1 MHQAVSS
8 LRFHNH
14 KDIFTSKLKTNLN
27 FNFNTNPM
35 AEPNPIL
42 NQFQNGNLPGEQDK
56 TDASVFA
63 SNPGN
68 ADAHDTI
75 PDVSN
80 LNDVES
86 QPGKTFSGVTTT
98 TLNPASD
105 YLIYW
110 DGNDFAA
117 SGVYYDGVKYGIDT
131 TAPSEMLHLNNGRLR
146 AKAVVFDENIET
158 LPHQITSN
166 NERFYGTDLNATAR
180 TFMYR
185 DFADYKALWGGFTN
199 AQKIDLQFDFDYLET
214 DFWYD
219 GSTPMNINLVDDNI
233 FIKKDNKYF
242 QKTISG
248 DILIKIGTVSEL
260 RQTNAY
266 YEGQEALLL
275 GYYASGDKS
284 PVVYKFTVA
293 DHSTLVDDG
302 GSVIK
307 TSKGSWIA
315 QFNGSVTIRDYG
327 AHGGTNI
334 RSKLETASKK
344 ARDLRLVLDINS
356 DLNLTES
363 VNIYSDIVST
373 NRAKVYNVANINFVL
388 ADNSIKRISGI
399 EFTGNLDSCT
409 DGAPVALQV
418 KSTLSN
424 LENFTI
430 DHCTFKNCKVRLNNQ
445 QTDSLYK
452 NIKFV
457 NNVADVD
464 FSTLPIGNTQND
476 FITIHG
482 SEFILF
488 SKNKI
493 TSKGVNRVGKL
504 QAITNN
510 ANLNT
515 SKVIISDNEINSI
528 GTTILGQSRQI
539 FDFFDLSRD
548 IIIKN
553 NFIKAVN
560 HTCFFEDK
568 SLENLVFD
576 KTYLIEGNVF
586 ENDVDIISIRSN
598 AGREDKLPEEIGKTF
613 VKIADNT
620 FIKSGNNTNEQGFVE
635 VSFVDDLLVKGN
647 SFVNKGTA
655 TSGLGIYGLYM
666 RNNINSNISENY
678 AVNFTF
684 YCVLVG
690 AYLEA
695 NYNRNVENLF
705 FKDNYF
711 KSNAVAVN
719 HISITKSGTHS
730 LIFNVINIL
739 NNYGSYPGN
748 TNYRFIRIANSVV
761 NLVRIINN
769 TSDYTIGYTNTGN
782 TITKSIIHS
791 NSWTTQDSVFFPL
804 ATNTAYGLVKQ
815 SAAVANVSSTNA
827 IADDDS
833 NATDV
838 AGVVTDLNDLIS
850 KFNKVVTLVNETK
863 NQLNASFAADRTSGQ
878 QAI

>member
-1 MHQAVSS
+1 MIQPS
-8 LRFHNH
+8 
-14 KDIFTSKLKTNLN
+14 T
-27 FNFNTNPM
+27 
-35 AEPNPIL
+35 IL
-42 NQFQNGNLPGEQDK
+42 NQFENNNLQTEKQNK
-56 TDASVFA
+56 TDTSVSA
-63 SNPGN
+63 SNQTNTNAGN
-68 ADAHDTI
+68 TITVQPDASNQNDT
-75 PDVSN
+75 
-80 LNDVES
+80 ES
-86 QPGKTFSGVTTT
+86 QSEETASDIEMLTTNTTT
-98 TLNPASD
+98 TPVSD

-117 SGVYYDGVKYGIDT
+117 SGVYYDGMKYGINT
-131 TAPSEMLHLNNGRLR
+131 TTPGEMLHLNNGRLR
-146 AKAVVFDENIET
+146 AKALVFDENTET

-185 DFADYKALWGGFTN
+185 DFDDYKTLWGNFTN
-199 AQKIDLQFDFDYLET
+199 AQKINLQLDFDYLET
-214 DFWYD
+214 DVWYD
-219 GSTPMNINLVDDNI
+219 GITTMNTNLVDDKI
-233 FIKKDNKYF
+233 FIQKGNKYF
-242 QKTISG
+242 QKTISK

-275 GYYASGDKS
+275 GYYVSGDKS

-293 DHSTLVDDG
+293 DYSTLVDDG

-307 TSKGSWIA
+307 TDRGVWVA
-315 QFNGSVTIRDYG
+315 QFNDSITIKDYG
-327 AHGGTNI
+327 AHNGTNI
-334 RSKLETASKK
+334 KFKLETASKK
-344 ARDLRLVLDINS
+344 ARDLRLKLDINF

-363 VNIYSDIVST
+363 IIIYSDIVST
-373 NRAKVYNVANINFVL
+373 NRAKIYNTANINFVL

-399 EFTGNLDSCT
+399 EFTGDLTSSP

-418 KSTLSN
+418 ISTLSN

-430 DHCTFKNCKVRLNNQ
+430 DNCTFKNCRVRLNNQ

-457 NNVADVD
+457 NNVVDVD
-464 FSTLPIGNTQND
+464 FSTLPIGSTQND

-493 TSKGVNRVGKL
+493 TSKGVNRIGKL
-504 QAITNN
+504 QSIENN

-528 GTTILGQSRQI
+528 GTTTTLGQSRQI

-576 KTYLIEGNVF
+576 KTYIIEGNVF

-598 AGREDKLPEEIGKTF
+598 VGREGKFPEQTGQTF
-613 VKIADNT
+613 VKIVDNT

-678 AVNFTF
+678 AFNFTF
-684 YCVLVG
+684 YCVLV
-690 AYLEA
+690 ASYLGN
-695 NYNRNVENLF
+695 NYTKNIENLS

-711 KSNAVAVN
+711 KSDAVGVN
-719 HISITKSGTHS
+719 HISITKSGIHS

-782 TITKSIIHS
+782 TITKSIIYS
-791 NSWTTQDSVFFPL
+791 NSWTTQDSVFFPS
-804 ATNTAYGLVKQ
+804 ATTTVYGLVKQ
-815 SAAVANVSSTNA
+815 SAPIANVVSANAVNDDNST
-827 IADDDS
+827 
-833 NATDV
+833 ATDI
-838 AGVVTDLNDLIS
+838 AGVITDLNDLIS
-850 KFNKVVTLVNETK
+850 KFNAVVVLVNETK
-863 NQLNASFAADRTSGQ
+863 SQLNASLVADRNSGQ
-878 QAI
+878 QAT

>member
-1 MHQAVSS
+1 MT
-8 LRFHNH
+8 
-14 KDIFTSKLKTNLN
+14 KP
-27 FNFNTNPM
+27 NT
-35 AEPNPIL
+35 IL
-42 NQFQNGNLPGEQDK
+42 NQFQNSNLPIQEQDK
-56 TDASVFA
+56 TDTSVF
-63 SNPGN
+63 
-68 ADAHDTI
+68 
-75 PDVSN
+75 VSN
-80 LNDVES
+80 LTDTGAQNITPAQPGVSNQNDGES
-86 QPGKTFSGVTTT
+86 QTGKTISEVSTT
-98 TLNPASD
+98 TLNPVSD

-117 SGVYYDGVKYGIDT
+117 SDVYYDGVKYGIDT
-131 TAPSEMLHLNNGRLR
+131 TTPSEMLHLNNGRLR
-146 AKAVVFDENIET
+146 AKALVFDENTET

-185 DFADYKALWGGFTN
+185 DFADYKALWGSFTN

-214 DFWYD
+214 SVWYD
-219 GSTPMNINLVDDNI
+219 GITPMNNNLVDDNI

-242 QKTISG
+242 QKTISR
-248 DILIKIGTVSEL
+248 DILIKIGTVAEL

-275 GYYASGDKS
+275 GYYLSGDKS
-284 PVVYKFTVA
+284 PIVYKFTVA
-293 DHSTLVDDG
+293 DYSTLVDDG
-302 GSVIK
+302 GSIIK

-315 QFNGSVTIRDYG
+315 QFSGSVTVKDYG
-327 AHGGTNI
+327 AHSGTNI
-334 RSKLETASKK
+334 KFKLETASKK
-344 ARDLRLVLDINS
+344 ARDLRLVLDINF

-363 VNIYSDIVST
+363 IIIYSDIVST
-373 NRAKVYNVANINFVL
+373 NRAKIYNTANINFVL

-399 EFTGNLDSCT
+399 EFIGNLASSPN
-409 DGAPVALQV
+409 GAPVALQV

-430 DHCTFKNCKVRLNNQ
+430 DHCAFKNCSVRLNNQ

-457 NNVADVD
+457 NNVVDVD
-464 FSTLPIGNTQND
+464 FSTLPIGSTQND

-493 TSKGVNRVGKL
+493 TSKGINRVGKL
-504 QAITNN
+504 QSIENN

-528 GTTILGQSRQI
+528 GTTTLGQSKQI
-539 FDFFDLSRD
+539 FDFFDLSKD

-613 VKIADNT
+613 VKIVDNT

-690 AYLEA
+690 SYLEA

-711 KSNAVAVN
+711 KSNAIAVN

-791 NSWTTQDSVFFPL
+791 NSWTTQDSVFFPA
-804 ATNTAYGLVKQ
+804 ATTTTYGLIKQ
-815 SAAVANVSSTNA
+815 SAAIANVGSANA
-827 IADDDS
+827 VTDNNSI
-833 NATDV
+833 ATDV
-838 AGVVTDLNDLIS
+838 AGLVTDLNDLIS
-850 KFNKVVTLVNETK
+850 KFNAVVNLVNETK
-863 NQLNASFAADRTSGQ
+863 SQLNASFAADRTSGQ
-878 QAI
+878 QMT

>member
-1 MHQAVSS
+1 M
-8 LRFHNH
+8 N
-14 KDIFTSKLKTNLN
+14 KP
-27 FNFNTNPM
+27 NT
-35 AEPNPIL
+35 AF
-42 NQFQNGNLPGEQDK
+42 NQFQNDNLSTEDQDK
-56 TDASVFA
+56 TDTSVLL
-63 SNPGN
+63 SNQTD
-68 ADAHDTI
+68 ADSLNTI
-75 PDVSN
+75 TAQPDASN
-80 LNDVES
+80 LNDEEGVR
-86 QPGKTFSGVTTT
+86 GKMTSGVTTT

-105 YLIYW
+105 YLVYW

-131 TAPSEMLHLNNGRLR
+131 TTPSEMFHLNNGRLR
-146 AKAVVFDENIET
+146 TKAVVFDENTET
-158 LPHQITSN
+158 LPHQITIN

-185 DFADYKALWGGFTN
+185 DFADYKALLGSLTN

-214 DFWYD
+214 GVWYD
-219 GSTPMNINLVDDNI
+219 GITPMTPGRVDDNI
-233 FIKKDNKYF
+233 FIQKGNKYF
-242 QKTISG
+242 QKTISR

-275 GYYASGDKS
+275 GYYVSGDKS

-293 DHSTLVDDG
+293 DYSTLVDDE
-302 GSVIK
+302 GSIIK

-315 QFNGSVTIRDYG
+315 QFNDSVTIKDYG
-327 AHGGTNI
+327 AHSGTNI

-363 VNIYSDIVST
+363 INIYSDIVST

-399 EFTGNLDSCT
+399 EFTGNLDSST

-430 DHCTFKNCKVRLNNQ
+430 DHCTFKNCRVKLNNQ

-482 SEFILF
+482 SEFIQF

-504 QAITNN
+504 QSIANN

-515 SKVIISDNEINSI
+515 SRVIISDNEINSI
-528 GTTILGQSRQI
+528 GTTDAELGQSRQI

-553 NFIKAVN
+553 NFIKATN
-560 HTCFFEDK
+560 HTSFFEDK

-598 AGREDKLPEEIGKTF
+598 AGREGKLPEEIGKTF
-613 VKIADNT
+613 VKIVDNT
-620 FIKSGNNTNEQGFVE
+620 FIKSGNNTIEQGFVE

-690 AYLEA
+690 SYLEK
-695 NYNRNVENLF
+695 NYNRNAENLF

-791 NSWTTQDSVFFPL
+791 NSWTTQDSVLFPS
-804 ATNTAYGLVKQ
+804 ATTAVYGLVKQ
-815 SAAVANVSSTNA
+815 SAVIANVVSANAVNHNDST
-827 IADDDS
+827 
-833 NATDV
+833 ATDI
-838 AGVVTDLNDLIS
+838 AGIITDLNDLIS
-850 KFNKVVTLVNETK
+850 KFNAVVTLVNETK
-863 NQLNASFAADRTSGQ
+863 NQLNASFAANRTSGQ
-878 QAI
+878 QAT